1 MGCYLHAQGSYISYK
16 SKVEACTGKKAWINN
31 FFLNLY
37 LEKFNSFTNL
47 FNPNSDLDRYARM
60 INKLQGLSVLTS
72 AEQKAALSFIILFD
86 SHEELNIN
94 NVDTE
99 FNKTLYNSC
108 IKTREHCLDL
118 KSLSIAL
125 VDMAAFCSQNITWD
139 IMNDDE
145 ISNKDDVSTFAHF
158 NLYTGD
164 EESWIRMQFK
174 LVDEAFRSVSGGEK
188 LFHEFLACSAGISP
202 LPKDHIPTL
211 LRVLYERAWR
221 VFKIHPE
228 FEALPYSTQRWLM
241 ELNSPLAVALCILK
255 AETCS
260 SGLEQLQERLG
271 ELDEK
276 RWRLLYLPHIENPS
290 EIKTMSLTEDPSIP
304 QETLWQLHDLAERLK
319 ILTIDPDM
327 YKLNLLLILTK
338 QPVSVENPG
347 MDRVHAR
354 YETLLKRRVSW
365 LCQQDDNFGDSDQII
380 CNIFACQKLLSQF
393 AELLQAIVLR
403 F

>member
-1 MGCYLHAQGSYISYK
+1 MNS
-16 SKVEACTGKKAWINN
+16 

-47 FNPNSDLDRYARM
+47 FNPNSDLDRYAKM

-164 EESWIRMQFK
+164 EESWIRM
-174 LVDEAFRSVSGGEK
+174 
-188 LFHEFLACSAGISP
+188 
-202 LPKDHIPTL
+202 
-211 LRVLYERAWR
+211 
-221 VFKIHPE
+221 
-228 FEALPYSTQRWLM
+228 
-241 ELNSPLAVALCILK
+241 
-255 AETCS
+255 
-260 SGLEQLQERLG
+260 
-271 ELDEK
+271 
-276 RWRLLYLPHIENPS
+276 
-290 EIKTMSLTEDPSIP
+290 
-304 QETLWQLHDLAERLK
+304 
-319 ILTIDPDM
+319 
-327 YKLNLLLILTK
+327 
-338 QPVSVENPG
+338 
-347 MDRVHAR
+347 
-354 YETLLKRRVSW
+354 
-365 LCQQDDNFGDSDQII
+365 
-380 CNIFACQKLLSQF
+380 
-393 AELLQAIVLR
+393 
-403 F
+403 